1 MKKIVSVKHLQK
13 LGPNPMETIFFF
25 KHAMRKRSKTPSIPA
40 VPDSSSGGACDP
52 HGRPQIPL
60 ADDWLTNDSRRHFF
74 FQPKTANASDH
85 FRRTNFDDGWYCFF
99 SNSFQLLITFKDGEW
114 SLWIDFG
121 PKKKSK
127 PCPRSGPPS
136 WKFENEIRRRPFEQ
150 TTPSTRRREQLK
162 FAFFLRVFAQP
173 YRHWRLVFL
182 SFFSRYFKATSRR
195 FIRRSQREQ
204 HPRPVGENRSG
215 TDASSWT
222 LTGRAHTWKP
232 MRRRR
237 KMAALIA
244 GSVFTLRPTRQ
255 STDEAFT
262 FLFSTQKKSLRQ
274 SNQAPHHHVTLAILH

>member
-1 MKKIVSVKHLQK
+1 MTVVD
-13 LGPNPMETIFFF
+13 IFFF
-25 KHAMRKRSKTPSIPA
+25 SQKLPTPPTTFDGPISMM
-40 VPDSSSGGACDP
+40 DG
-52 HGRPQIPL
+52 
-60 ADDWLTNDSRRHFF
+60 TFF
-74 FQPKTANASDH
+74 FKLISASNH
-85 FRRTNFDDGWYCFF
+85 IQGRRVKSMDWFWT
-99 SNSFQLLITFKDGEW
+99 
-114 SLWIDFG
+114 
-121 PKKKSK
+121 KKKSK

-182 SFFSRYFKATSRR
+182 SFFSRYFKATSRG